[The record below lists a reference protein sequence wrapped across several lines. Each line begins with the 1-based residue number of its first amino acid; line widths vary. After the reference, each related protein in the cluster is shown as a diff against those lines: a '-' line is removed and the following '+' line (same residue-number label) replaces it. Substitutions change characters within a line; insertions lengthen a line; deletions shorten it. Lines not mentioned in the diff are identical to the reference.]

1 MKKAI
6 ILLATLAALTGFSA
20 KASIT
25 NVVAWGDYANVDCYL
40 YTWTPLDSTLTMYSD
55 QYGQG
60 SVSGKVQTDT
70 PDDPSLTLA
79 NTINNDTVFAWTSY
93 NVDVFMNQSFSIL
106 SPTLIG
112 PIYSAGDW
120 AVQSYTPTATWNGSQ
135 WVGHLVLGG
144 ATPIPVAGVLSFSYT
159 INFLGSVN
167 FTEVLTPVPEPN
179 TLSLLFSGVS
189 LLGGFTALRARR
201 KRS

>member
-6 ILLATLAALTGFSA
+6 IYLAALAALSSFSA

-25 NVVAWGDYANVDCYL
+25 NVVAWGDYNNVDCYL
-40 YTWTPLDSTLTMYSD
+40 YTWTPIDSTLTMYSD
-55 QYGQG
+55 QYGDG
-60 SVSGKVQTDT
+60 TVSGKIQTDT
-70 PDDPSLTLA
+70 PTDPSLTLA
-79 NTINNDTVFAWTSY
+79 NTINNDTVFPWTSY
-93 NVDVFMNQSFSIL
+93 DVDVYMNQSFSIL

-112 PIYSAGDW
+112 PIYSAGNW
-120 AVQSYTPTATWNGSQ
+120 GVQSYTPSATWNGSQ

-159 INFLGSVN
+159 ISFIGSVN

-179 TLSLLFSGVS
+179 SLGLLLSGAS
-189 LLGGFTALRARR
+189 LLGGFTVLRSRR
-201 KRS
+201 KLS